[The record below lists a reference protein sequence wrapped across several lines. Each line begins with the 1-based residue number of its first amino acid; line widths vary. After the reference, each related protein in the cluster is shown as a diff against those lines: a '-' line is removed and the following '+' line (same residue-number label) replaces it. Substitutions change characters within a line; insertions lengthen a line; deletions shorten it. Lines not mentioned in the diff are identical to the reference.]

1 MYKGD
6 VAKLANRNK
15 DRAAKD
21 ASAEWKAVIILV
33 PMRLGGESFNPAYMD
48 CIKVTVQGGAVNA
61 RFWHSRQHLGTSRLQ
76 SVLLLM
82 RHSGDAFYP
91 CEAE

>member
-48 CIKVTVQGGAVNA
+48 CIKVTVQWGELMQD
-61 RFWHSRQHLGTSRLQ
+61 FGTPRNIWAPPGCNLCWC
-76 SVLLLM
+76 LIL
-82 RHSGDAFYP
+82 FF
-91 CEAE
+91 C